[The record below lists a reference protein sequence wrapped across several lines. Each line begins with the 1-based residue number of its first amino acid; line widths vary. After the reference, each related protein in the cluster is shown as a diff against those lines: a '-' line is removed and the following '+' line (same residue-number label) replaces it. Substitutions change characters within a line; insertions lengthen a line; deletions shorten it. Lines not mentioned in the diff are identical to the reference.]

1 MKKLTMKSLLV
12 YIFVMGV
19 CFTSNF
25 TCEQKI
31 VLIQEHKLRSICIST
46 CYVNGVLAGNSSC
59 VSVKTSYLINL
70 AMLTNGFKTMRV
82 GNITSISEKTAF
94 LRVIINYYFR
104 GVMLRALIAKRLP
117 NAAHLSSTVNC
128 WLDDHSAGGV
138 MTLFYGTERIV
149 LNSSTEINASRWISD
164 GKDANGTLNILNE
177 RVSLDSYF
185 LSKICPQLSSE
196 IYKKKV
202 AHPKNFSL
210 IKNDTKPKK
219 FLRNTWRS
227 TWSNW
232 YKYKEI
238 EAFLD
243 FSSDYENLS
252 EITYSMSAA
261 GLFFLAGG
269 AFTMLL
275 LLCCLSMITRKHIVK
290 DLGY

>member
-1 MKKLTMKSLLV
+1 MESLLV
-12 YIFVMGV
+12 YTFVMGV
-19 CFTSNF
+19 CFTSNL

-31 VLIQEHKLRSICIST
+31 VLIQEQKLGAICIST

-59 VSVKTSYLINL
+59 VSVRTSYLINL
-70 AMLTNGFKTMRV
+70 AMLTDGFKAMKV

-117 NAAHLSSTVNC
+117 NAAQLSSTVNC
-128 WLDDHSAGGV
+128 WLEGHSAGGV

-149 LNSSTEINASRWISD
+149 LRSSTEMNASQWTSD
-164 GKDANGTLNILNE
+164 GPDANGTLNILNE

-185 LSKICPQLSSE
+185 LSMICPQLSDE

-202 AHPKNFSL
+202 VHSKYFSL
-210 IKNDTKPKK
+210 IKNDTMPKK
-219 FLRNTWRS
+219 FLRNTWKS
-227 TWSNW
+227 AWTNW

-238 EAFLD
+238 EALLD
-243 FSSDYENLS
+243 FSRDYENVS
-252 EITYSMSAA
+252 EITHSMSAA

-275 LLCCLSMITRKHIVK
+275 LLCCLSMITRKHVVK
-290 DLGY
+290 DLGYK